1 MLKKNKLLIILGTV
15 CVVLGIYIFL
25 VSNDGKDIDKYKI
38 KVNTSNKT
46 GDIIDISNYDY
57 YSPSKKHQKI
67 HFRSMNVD
75 VKNSYTLNITEDFD
89 KFWENDVSNAY
100 SVNGMTF
107 NAYCILE
114 DDIESYK
121 KSLIQ
126 HYYDTNDKV
135 NYSSSEEK
143 IYISDVEIEYLK
155 INASRW
161 IVRDDE
167 TEGDYYTETF
177 IVLIKESD
185 DSLCSMT
192 YSINNEKFSDKF
204 LTEFINQLV
213 IEKNTANY
221 LYSKIEGENII
232 GTLTNEISNNNINSL
247 SYKIPSNKYKEI
259 EDSRNLVSSTTF
271 SLMEDEFVKVNIS
284 LNSIN
289 KSDNFVNDY
298 IEGIKLEHTSN
309 NINLNEIVWNETS
322 YGEDE
327 CYEFDFNY
335 YDEFSKL
342 NYGKRVVFELENNS
356 YYIISVNSNSIIDKN
371 IILDFLDYVN
381 N

>member
-89 KFWENDVSNAY
+89 KFWKNDVSNAY

-126 HYYDTNDKV
+126 YYYDTNDKV

-143 IYISDVEIEYLK
+143 IYISDVELEYLK
-155 INASRW
+155 RNA
-161 IVRDDE
+161 
-167 TEGDYYTETF
+167 
-177 IVLIKESD
+177 
-185 DSLCSMT
+185 
-192 YSINNEKFSDKF
+192 
-204 LTEFINQLV
+204 
-213 IEKNTANY
+213 
-221 LYSKIEGENII
+221 
-232 GTLTNEISNNNINSL
+232 
-247 SYKIPSNKYKEI
+247 
-259 EDSRNLVSSTTF
+259 
-271 SLMEDEFVKVNIS
+271 
-284 LNSIN
+284 
-289 KSDNFVNDY
+289 
-298 IEGIKLEHTSN
+298 
-309 NINLNEIVWNETS
+309 
-322 YGEDE
+322 
-327 CYEFDFNY
+327 
-335 YDEFSKL
+335 
-342 NYGKRVVFELENNS
+342 
-356 YYIISVNSNSIIDKN
+356 
-371 IILDFLDYVN
+371 
-381 N
+381 